1 MFNVTI
7 KFNVDEDFI
16 KEEIFARRNKMRKEF
31 FDELVKDGL
40 IENLNE
46 DQKGNVTFRV
56 TFGGT
61 PEFLSKLP
69 KMIWHF
75 RVIDKSSQIKLEA
88 VPAV

>member
-7 KFNVDEDFI
+7 KFNVDADFI
-16 KEEIFARRNKMRKEF
+16 KEEAFARRNKARKEF
-31 FDELVKDGL
+31 FDELIENNL
-40 IENLNE
+40 IEKFEEKEGEVNF
-46 DQKGNVTFRV
+46 KV

-61 PEFLSKLP
+61 PGFLSKLP
-69 KMIWHF
+69 KMVWHF